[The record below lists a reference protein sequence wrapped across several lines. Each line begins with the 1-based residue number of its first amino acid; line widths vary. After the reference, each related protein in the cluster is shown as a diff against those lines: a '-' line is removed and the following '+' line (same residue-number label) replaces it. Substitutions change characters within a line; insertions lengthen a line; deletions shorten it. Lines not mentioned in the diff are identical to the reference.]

1 MTTTS
6 SRIIYNGNG
15 SKILEI
21 MSKSDARYVF
31 EQISKWKV
39 YKICTNEQ
47 HIYCKIDSCVHCY
60 YIESINN
67 TFIRIRN

>member
-1 MTTTS
+1 MSTSS

-15 SKILEI
+15 NKILEI

-39 YKICTNEQ
+39 YTICTNEQ
-47 HIYCKIDSCVHCY
+47 RIYCTIY
-60 YIESINN
+60 
-67 TFIRIRN
+67 